1 MMANIGMLTKC
12 CLLLL
17 IAYSCQGA
25 DVAYDTACTSGTDTC
40 TVTGTACI
48 DDGAGTDKCLCDGFW
63 EANTASDGCV
73 CKATYNLNTAE
84 DACIGE
90 VGATCTASTDSDC
103 LANGVCTG
111 TTCACGANFLTG
123 ASNDDTCSAGVGAT
137 CTASGSEC
145 RHVPGGYCNT
155 AATSAVCAC
164 GAAYTASTTTCVGAT
179 CTADSVCVTLDANSM
194 CYNGK
199 CQCKAGY
206 SVNPSGTNLC
216 VTTFGSG
223 AKSIVG
229 SITVLI
235 GSLLLAML
243 YM

>member
-1 MMANIGMLTKC
+1 MNQEWGQRVQLA
-12 CLLLL
+12 
-17 IAYSCQGA
+17 
-25 DVAYDTACTSGTDTC
+25 VASVGTYQVAI
-40 TVTGTACI
+40 VTQQQPPQFVPAVRRI
-48 DDGAGTDKCLCDGFW
+48 PRLQ
-63 EANTASDGCV
+63 
-73 CKATYNLNTAE
+73 
-84 DACIGE
+84 
-90 VGATCTASTDSDC
+90 
-103 LANGVCTG
+103 
-111 TTCACGANFLTG
+111 
-123 ASNDDTCSAGVGAT
+123 
-137 CTASGSEC
+137 
-145 RHVPGGYCNT
+145 RHVL
-155 AATSAVCAC
+155 VL
-164 GAAYTASTTTCVGAT
+164 VT